1 MNPERPATD
10 SPARTNNKRPGR
22 TIIDSSS
29 SSDPAASNNDNND
42 EDENERRKRLFG
54 LFRKFDQGGTGILQL
69 EDVHAMV
76 KAIMIPGNRSSKMKT
91 KQVASVI
98 LQSLDKDKSGGVDRE
113 EFVQWVTKGNPT
125 NEVELSNDPTFCG
138 RLLLWCSTTV
148 SLCQLRCACMSF
160 HSSIIVFFLLVL
172 CYPFFFFSLPE
183 CWFQV
188 QN

>member
-1 MNPERPATD
+1 MSLAELPSQGAHSCRKSLLIFKSTVCSVSPAPQNRYPLLVLPMNPERPISD

-22 TIIDSSS
+22 TLIDSSS
-29 SSDPAASNNDNND
+29 SSDPASSNNDNND

-69 EDVHAMV
+69 DDVHAMV

-113 EFVQWVTKGNPT
+113 EFVQWVTKGM
-125 NEVELSNDPTFCG
+125 
-138 RLLLWCSTTV
+138 
-148 SLCQLRCACMSF
+148 SLCQQRFVC
-160 HSSIIVFFLLVL
+160 
-172 CYPFFFFSLPE
+172 
-183 CWFQV
+183 
-188 QN
+188 